1 MQAFPKVLPLTFF
14 SPPSK
19 PSPLVISSIFTASA
33 LIGMQNTPTSM
44 TSAIQT
50 FPQGVSPPF
59 PTACQVA
66 SLALQCAPS
75 HTSPVSIK
83 PAVSRLGTLFR
94 VFRILINQQHQHFP
108 SYLSLIPFE
117 DPHNSQSVAWTC

>member
-50 FPQGVSPPF
+50 FPQGLSPAF

-75 HTSPVSIK
+75 RTSSVSIK
-83 PAVSRLGTLFR
+83 PAVSRLGTLFLSDINIFQ
-94 VFRILINQQHQHFP
+94 VTFHSSLLRIP
-108 SYLSLIPFE
+108 TTV
-117 DPHNSQSVAWTC
+117 SQLPGPVDFMS